1 MAAYDEYNLRQDIG
15 AILYLEGLIVALE
28 ARVEALENPEA
39 LIAPVGGEEEEE
51 NA

>member
-1 MAAYDEYNLRQDIG
+1 MAARDEYNLRQDIG

-28 ARVEALENPEA
+28 ARVEALENPEEMMA
-39 LIAPVGGEEEEE
+39 VGGEEEEKE